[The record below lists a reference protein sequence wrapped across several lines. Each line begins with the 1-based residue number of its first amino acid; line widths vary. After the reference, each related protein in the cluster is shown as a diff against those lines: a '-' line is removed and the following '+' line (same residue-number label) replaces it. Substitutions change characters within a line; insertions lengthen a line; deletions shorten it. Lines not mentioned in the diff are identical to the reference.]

1 MSRTASARFN
11 VPITAVQSE
20 YSLWTREYERD
31 TIPTCRELGI
41 GYVAY
46 YALGRGFL
54 SGKWN
59 DFAELGEKEAKR
71 RGPRFHAE
79 NFQHNLSLLKQLE
92 VIANAKQCT
101 VAQLALAW
109 ILHQG
114 EFFVPIP
121 GTYKIA
127 NLDANAAAADIS
139 FTPAE
144 LAAIERIFPLGAAA
158 GGRHDYDRSK
168 ELNI

>member
-1 MSRTASARFN
+1 
-11 VPITAVQSE
+11 
-20 YSLWTREYERD
+20 
-31 TIPTCRELGI
+31 
-41 GYVAY
+41 
-46 YALGRGFL
+46 L

-71 RGPRFHAE
+71 RGPRFHGE
-79 NFQHNLSLLKQLE
+79 NFQRNVSLLKQLDA
-92 VIANAKQCT
+92 IANGKKCT
-101 VAQLALAW
+101 LAQLALAW

-114 EFFVPIP
+114 DFFVPIP

-127 NLDANAAAADIS
+127 NLEANAAAADVS
-139 FTPAE
+139 LTADD
-144 LAAIERIFPLGAAA
+144 LAAIDQIFPLGAAA